1 MRAVELAAFDSSPV
15 GGDAGIPVAPDAGS
29 APDAGGSARDGG
41 GGPDGGD
48 GATATGVGLAIDS
61 VSTTPTGTVLLA
73 VLGRITGVPSYLT
86 STGSLSRDDAGA
98 PLAMGVHDIP
108 FRAAIPVGTGDYRLV
123 MYGHG
128 LGGSY
133 DETSF
138 DQQITANGA
147 VKIGTPFLGWTE
159 STIADT
165 FGLFNRVAAGS
176 EIRDRGAHA
185 VARRPDGRAARAR
198 GVARR
203 APRRSHPGRRHE
215 PGGGAPSEREPARL
229 GGRLAGGTMGFVYAS
244 AEPAISAAVLNVPG
258 AGWSHFM
265 YYSYIFEIVKDIMAG
280 NYPTPI
286 DIVLGVAESQ
296 LNFDPDDGAVWYD
309 AVTTPHPLLLE
320 QESIGDPVLPNIGND
335 MVATASHAEQVGV
348 VLNPI
353 VTCMDVTE
361 APAHNGMT
369 QFEVPSSITAPLDIH
384 GFAAGSSPAGV
395 AAQQQIVAFI
405 GSVWAGAPVITIP
418 PECVSNTPANSCDFS
433 NDNDAGP

>member
-1 MRAVELAAFDSSPV
+1 M
-15 GGDAGIPVAPDAGS
+15 
-29 APDAGGSARDGG
+29 
-41 GGPDGGD
+41 
-48 GATATGVGLAIDS
+48 
-61 VSTTPTGTVLLA
+61 LLA

-176 EIRDRGAHA
+176 EIATAGLTQSLADQMVVQRALAGSLGALLGA
-185 VARRPDGRAARAR
+185 PTLAGVTNPAAGRRPNVSQPVWA
-198 GVARR
+198 
-203 APRRSHPGRRHE
+203 
-215 PGGGAPSEREPARL
+215 GGSL
-229 GGRLAGGTMGFVYAS
+229 GGTMGFVYAS